1 MDLHAVDRSSIERE
15 LNPSAA
21 QSAALGR
28 VRGRLDI
35 LSGWFARLA
44 ALSLG
49 ITVFL
54 SPLRGGLTVQDRS
67 LPPLY
72 YAYRNLVLY
81 PSDVLALATL
91 GFWALSLACSPRR
104 LRVQPL
110 WLTLPIAGLTLAA
123 WASILAS
130 PDRVFSTYQ
139 SVRLL
144 LMFALYI
151 YAINELRS
159 LRFVFLGE
167 GAMIAVQGVIGV
179 AQALRQHSIGLAR
192 LGELTLDPSQG
203 GVSVVVSGALRSLR
217 AYGLTDHP
225 NILGGCLALALL
237 LVIVWHF
244 QIASSWRPLTGAL
257 AMLGALALLLTFSR
271 SAWLG
276 LAAGIILL
284 ILWIAQGKR
293 WETLNLAMIL
303 CAACLLILAPFIL
316 QNAAVLGVRLGQNGS
331 FAAAT
336 TENQAINERGLL
348 AHLGWVVF
356 SAHPVSGVGVGAFPQ
371 ALHQINPHFPFALQP
386 PHLVALDVAA
396 ETGVFGALFY
406 LAAEV
411 LPWIALFTQRKRLRA
426 SPELAGVT
434 AALLAISVI
443 SLFDYYPW
451 MASSG
456 QLWQWLLWGS
466 WASLYTASKGE
477 PSHA

>member
-1 MDLHAVDRSSIERE
+1 MDLHVLDRSSGTGK
-15 LNPSAA
+15 LNPTTAQPAGAVRLHAGRDAA
-21 QSAALGR
+21 AA
-28 VRGRLDI
+28 
-35 LSGWFARLA
+35 WFSRLA

-49 ITVFL
+49 IAVFL

-91 GFWALSLACSPRR
+91 IFWALSLAFQPRR
-104 LRVQPL
+104 LRLQPL

-123 WASILAS
+123 WISILAS

-144 LMFALYI
+144 LLFVLYI

-159 LRFVFLGE
+159 LRFIFLGA
-167 GAMIAVQGVIGV
+167 GALIATQGAVGI
-179 AQALRQHSIGLAR
+179 AQALHQHDIGLAR
-192 LGELTLDPSQG
+192 LGELPLDPSQG
-203 GVSVVVSGALRSLR
+203 GVSVVVSGAVRSLR

-225 NILGGCLALALL
+225 NILGGCLALALV

-244 QIASSWRPLTGAL
+244 QIASPWKPLTAAL

-276 LAAGIILL
+276 FAAGMTILL
-284 ILWIAQGKR
+284 IWIVRSRR
-293 WETLNLAMIL
+293 WEALNQAMIL
-303 CAACLLILAPFIL
+303 CAACLLILAPFVL

-331 FAAAT
+331 FLAAT
-336 TENQAINERGLL
+336 AENQAINERGLL
-348 AHLGWVVF
+348 FRLGLGVF

-371 ALHQINPHFPFALQP
+371 ALRQGNPHFPFALQP

-406 LAAEV
+406 LAAVV
-411 LPWIALFTQRKRLRA
+411 LPWIAFFTQRNRLRA

-451 MASSG
+451 MSNPG